1 MSTLNKSLVDP
12 ELFKIFAFW
21 GSILALKLLAMAPLT
36 ARYRFKNL
44 AFANIEDTKTL
55 KGSKVNTNDP
65 EVERVRRAHLNDL
78 ENILIWYIVT
88 FAWLTTGPSTW
99 LASMLIR
106 AFVIA
111 RFVHTVAYAIF
122 SKQPHR
128 ALAFFVGFGI
138 TAYQAFSTLLY
149 YL

>member
-1 MSTLNKSLVDP
+1 MSTLNTSLVDP

-21 GSILALKLLAMAPLT
+21 GSILALKLLAMVPLT
-36 ARYRFKNL
+36 AHYRFKNL
-44 AFANIEDTKTL
+44 AFANIEDTKL
-55 KGSKVNTNDP
+55 LRGSKVNTNDA

-111 RFVHTVAYAIF
+111 RFVHTVVYAIF

-128 ALAFFVGFGI
+128 AIAFFVGFAI
-138 TAYQAFSTLLY
+138 TTYQAFYTLLY